1 VHYGWVILAL
11 CLVDLFLNFG
21 IRTGYGAILP
31 EMIRAMGISRRE
43 GADISNANTFT
54 YLCIAPLAGYLA
66 DRFGARVIISSFCVL
81 IGIGTF
87 LMGTA
92 ANFAQAALFF
102 GIAGIGAGAMW
113 APVLALLQEWFV
125 PSKRGMTLGIV
136 SIGSGLGIGAM
147 GHFHPAVASRWG
159 WSYSW
164 YILGIGALAMAVIN
178 GLFLRSRPEE
188 KGLRR
193 WGEKDPEPRTD
204 AATEALP
211 GIKERYHDIFSVPR
225 FWIIGVSYALI
236 SGALYLTIT
245 FMVDYAR
252 STFNLSYETASLLIT
267 THGISQVPGVLII
280 PWLSDFIGRR
290 QTIFLTNLVVAAS
303 IVALLLSGA
312 SLFFLFASVGLMGAA
327 FGATFPLYGACAGD
341 YFRRDL
347 VGSVIGMW
355 TPFYGGGVIVIQG
368 LGGSLRDV
376 TGSFVI
382 PFAGAVLCCILSAGL
397 ILSIKRT
404 PRLTG

>member
-1 VHYGWVILAL
+1 
-11 CLVDLFLNFG
+11 
-21 IRTGYGAILP
+21 
-31 EMIRAMGISRRE
+31 
-43 GADISNANTFT
+43 
-54 YLCIAPLAGYLA
+54 
-66 DRFGARVIISSFCVL
+66 
-81 IGIGTF
+81 
-87 LMGTA
+87 
-92 ANFAQAALFF
+92 
-102 GIAGIGAGAMW
+102 
-113 APVLALLQEWFV
+113 
-125 PSKRGMTLGIV
+125 
-136 SIGSGLGIGAM
+136 
-147 GHFHPAVASRWG
+147 
-159 WSYSW
+159 
-164 YILGIGALAMAVIN
+164 
-178 GLFLRSRPEE
+178 
-188 KGLRR
+188 
-193 WGEKDPEPRTD
+193 
-204 AATEALP
+204 
-211 GIKERYHDIFSVPR
+211 
-225 FWIIGVSYALI
+225 
-236 SGALYLTIT
+236 
-245 FMVDYAR
+245 MVDYAR